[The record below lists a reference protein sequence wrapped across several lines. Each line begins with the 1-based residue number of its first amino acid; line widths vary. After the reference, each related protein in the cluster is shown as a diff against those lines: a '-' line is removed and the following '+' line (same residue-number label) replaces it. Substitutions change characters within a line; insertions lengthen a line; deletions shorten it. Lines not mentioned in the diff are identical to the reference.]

1 MVRWPAKIKG
11 GQTLNGIVST
21 LDWFPTFLAAAGDTK
36 MKDKLLK
43 GTRIG
48 KKKAKVHLDGY
59 NMLPYFTGKTKESPR
74 TVFHYLDDEG
84 LPVGVRIGD
93 WKVVYAEQRAKTM
106 ALWAEPMVEL
116 RLAKLFNLRRD
127 PYERADLNSNAYWD
141 WFIDR
146 APWMYYGIFETSKFL
161 ASFKNI
167 HQVRLLILGM
177 LERLLREC

>member
-1 MVRWPAKIKG
+1 
-11 GQTLNGIVST
+11 
-21 LDWFPTFLAAAGDTK
+21 
-36 MKDKLLK
+36 
-43 GTRIG
+43 
-48 KKKAKVHLDGY
+48 
-59 NMLPYFTGKTKESPR
+59 MLPYFTGKTKESPR

-161 ASFKNI
+161 ASFKKI
-167 HQVRLLILGM
+167 STKSG
-177 LERLLREC
+177 C